1 MARSVVF
8 LIISNCKNKIGGS
21 FHLESSELLLLPT
34 ICRLLKLDAMD
45 KKHLKFVSIPEAL
58 EEINNTLM
66 MLSELK
72 KRDEI
77 GMLLV
82 GFGDFEIR
90 KGTTKVQPLDFVDR
104 HGLWIKSDDSETFY
118 HGIDLLEFF
127 MDLLHAKPP
136 EMIAELYSKV
146 EWVNTN
152 VSEHPG
158 TSVTG
163 LLIETEMEKFD
174 CIQCGH
180 CCLELPDAYQ
190 ASVPDSDVL
199 RWERENRY
207 DILERVDLFAGLND
221 IWISPKSGEPVN
233 RCPWLRKLPKKD
245 KYICR
250 IHETK
255 PEHCR
260 KFPKSK
266 RHALENGCKGFKTD

>member
-1 MARSVVF
+1 
-8 LIISNCKNKIGGS
+8 
-21 FHLESSELLLLPT
+21 
-34 ICRLLKLDAMD
+34 MD

-58 EEINNTLM
+58 KELKNTLEM
-66 MLSELK
+66 QSELK
-72 KRDEI
+72 NQEEI
-77 GMLLV
+77 GPLLARLE
-82 GFGDFEIR
+82 DIEIR
-90 KGTTKVQPLDFVDR
+90 EDTIKVHPLDFVDR
-104 HGLWIKSDDSETFY
+104 PGLWIKSGGREKFY
-118 HGIDLLEFF
+118 HGIDLVEFF
-127 MDLLHAKPP
+127 MNLLSSKPP
-136 EMIAELYSKV
+136 ETIAELYSNI
-146 EWVNTN
+146 EWVKAT
-152 VSEHPG
+152 VAIHPE
-158 TSVTG
+158 TG
-163 LLIETEMEKFD
+163 ETGIIIETEMEKFD

-180 CCLELPDAYQ
+180 CCLELHDAYQ
-190 ASVPDSDVL
+190 TSVPDSDVL
-199 RWERENRY
+199 RWEREDRY